1 MKKII
6 LILLLILFPVFAG
19 RVLKTGPPRADASRI
34 YPIQRSAP
42 AYPGVILVKRQ
53 ESLFKGSGIWHET
66 LRKIDAIQVTREFPH
81 HASGSGL
88 ASIVRVE
95 IPSQAN
101 VYDAAEQCLDDPQVA
116 WAEPVYLRRLHYQ
129 VNDPQVLSQW
139 HLDSLHCAQAWDL
152 SRSEPSLVI
161 AIIDNGTE
169 LDHPDL
175 QANIWNNPG
184 EIAGDGIDNENN
196 GYTDDVYGWDFAEN
210 DADPSPS
217 SNTSNNEWWHGTAVA
232 GAADAV
238 TDNGIGI
245 ASPAFNAKI
254 MIIKVA
260 KDDDPGSILNGYQGI
275 PYAADMG
282 ADIINCSFGGGGA
295 SNAEREVIEYAVDKG
310 VIIVASAGNDGEQ
323 TPNYPAAYAQV
334 LSVGSIDYSGYR
346 SHFSNYGLD
355 VDVSAYGEGI
365 YTCTVDH
372 RYRSASGTSFSS
384 PLTAG
389 VLALIKALHPEW
401 SAEQV
406 REQVRVSALPI
417 DQMNPGFEGLLGF
430 GRVDAFSALT
440 VASPAIRL
448 VHLQITEGA
457 NSNQDGVL
465 APGETA
471 EIVFTL
477 KNYLVPSGP
486 VSIHLSSSQSVV
498 TLENPDFTFTGLA
511 TFDSL
516 SNSDQPLRLQID
528 SQAKRGTE
536 VVIQLHIQ
544 SGSYSDQE
552 QFTIE
557 IAPDYK
563 SFAGSHVVLTLT
575 STGSLGFADYPNN
588 TRGAGFLYGIENL
601 LFEGAFLAAV
611 SSDSISD
618 AARGADQDKANNDFE
633 ATPDGF
639 VQMRKPAEFGDVE
652 GFTKFSDAQAVKGMG
667 LEIETRLFAFNQEP
681 DDNYVLLAYR
691 LKASKSLNDCYA
703 GLFMDWDVGDSG
715 LNAGSNRSGYDFTLN
730 LAYIYDAATNLY
742 GGLQIFPGDYMVNYR
757 SIHNPDD
764 IYDGFTDEEKWNYL
778 THGIQTDTTT
788 RAEDYSHLLG
798 AGPIKIAAQDTAYL
812 GFAVLA
818 GEGLEDLKASAQA
831 ARVQWQNYARLIS
844 IPIPDE
850 PADTAFALYPGRPNP
865 FSGETTLFFKIP
877 ESGHVKISVF
887 DVMGRF
893 VTVLYDDELTI
904 GSSSH
909 GPASVI
915 WDGTTLTGSKAAS
928 GLYFI
933 CLEYLSYRKVRKV
946 ILLQGAS

>member
-1 MKKII
+1 VKKIS
-6 LILLLILFPVFAG
+6 LILLFIFFPVFAG
-19 RVLKTGPPRADASRI
+19 RVVKTTHQRADASRI
-34 YPIQRSAP
+34 VPIQRSAP

-53 ESLFKGSGIWHET
+53 ESLSKGSGLWQET
-66 LRKIDAIQVTREFPH
+66 LRKINAIQVTREFPH
-81 HASGSGL
+81 RAPGSAL
-88 ASIVRVE
+88 ASIVRIE
-95 IPSQAN
+95 IPRQAN
-101 VYDAAEQCLDDPQVA
+101 VYDAAEQCLDDPQVV

-129 VNDPQVLSQW
+129 VNDPQAVSQW

-152 SRSEPSLVI
+152 SRSDNSIVI

-169 LDHPDL
+169 LNHPDL
-175 QANIWNNPG
+175 QANLWANPG
-184 EIAGDGIDNENN
+184 EIAGDGIDNDNN
-196 GYTDDVYGWDFAEN
+196 GYIDDVHGWDFSEN

-217 SNTSNNEWWHGTAVA
+217 SNISNNEWWHGTAVA
-232 GAADAV
+232 GAAGAV

-245 ASPAFNAKI
+245 ASPAFNPKI
-254 MIIKVA
+254 MIIKAA
-260 KDDDPGSILNGYQGI
+260 KDDDPGTIIVGYKAI
-275 PYAADMG
+275 PYAADLG
-282 ADIINCSFGGGGA
+282 ADIINCSFGGAGA
-295 SNAEREVIEYAVDKG
+295 SNAEQEIIEYAVDKG

-346 SHFSNYGLD
+346 SHFTNYGPD

-401 SAEQV
+401 TAEQG

-430 GRVDAFSALT
+430 GRVDAFRALT
-440 VASPAIRL
+440 VVSPAIRL

-477 KNYLVPSGP
+477 KNYLAPSGP
-486 VSIHLSSSQSVV
+486 VSVNISSAQSMI
-498 TLENPDFTFTGLA
+498 TLENTDFSFSGLG
-511 TFDSL
+511 TLDSL
-516 SNSDQPLRLQID
+516 SNPGQPLQILID

-563 SFAGSHVVLTLT
+563 SFAGGHVVLTLT

-601 LFEGAFLAAV
+601 LFEGAFLVAV
-611 SSDSISD
+611 SSDSVSD

-652 GFTKFSDAQAVKGMG
+652 GFTKFSDAQAVNGMG

-681 DDNYVLLAYR
+681 DDNYVLLAYQ
-691 LKASKSLNDCYA
+691 LKASKSLNGCYA

-715 LNAGSNRSGYDFTLN
+715 LNAGSNRPGYDQVLN
-730 LAYIYDAATNLY
+730 LAYIYDPATNLY

-757 SIHNPDD
+757 SIHNPND
-764 IYDGFTDEEKWNYL
+764 IYDGFTDEEKWDYL
-778 THGIQTDTTT
+778 THGIQADTTT
-788 RAEDYSHLLG
+788 RVEDYSHLLG

-831 ARVQWQNYARLIS
+831 ARVQWLNYARLIS
-844 IPIPDE
+844 IPIPEE
-850 PADTAFALYPGRPNP
+850 PADTTFALYPARPNP

-877 ESGHVKISVF
+877 ESGHVRISVF
-887 DVMGRF
+887 DVLGRF
-893 VTVLYDDELTI
+893 VTVLYDDELTV
-904 GSSSH
+904 SSSSE
-909 GPASVI
+909 PASVI